1 MREAKL
7 AIVIILRSIYIS
19 SFIMPG
25 TQVNTTQIYILL
37 QNYNDSHLE
46 QVLFSICLDHE
57 DNYRL
62 ELSRSCSFGALHVR
76 YVPAF
81 SSRVKQSTKR

>member
-1 MREAKL
+1 M
-7 AIVIILRSIYIS
+7 
-19 SFIMPG
+19 
-25 TQVNTTQIYILL
+25 
-37 QNYNDSHLE
+37 
-46 QVLFSICLDHE
+46 FSIRIDHE

-62 ELSRSCSFGALHVR
+62 ELSRSSSFGALHVR